1 MKKKPYPVLAMEEC
15 KYNLVVLYVLTLS
28 IVVLLLQIP
37 QHVKE
42 SAPRNLF
49 FVNPFKLVYI

>member
-1 MKKKPYPVLAMEEC
+1 MGWKKKPYPVLTMEEC
-15 KYNLVVLYVLTLS
+15 KYKFVLTLS

-49 FVNPFKLVYI
+49 FVNQFKLL